1 MENVIQFEHANIS
14 IEGNIIVS
22 DVSFEVKP
30 GEFVYI
36 IGKTGSGK
44 SSLLRSLYGACKVDG
59 GVATVS
65 DFNLANLKST
75 QIPMLRRKIGVVFQ
89 DFQLLQDHTIAQN
102 LFLVLKATGWKK
114 KAAEKRIDEVL
125 VEVGLIHT
133 KDKMPSQ
140 LSGGEQQKIVVA
152 RALLNNPA
160 IILADEPTGN
170 LDPETAN
177 EIMQLLLRINREHNT
192 VVVMATHFYH
202 IIAKYPSRIL
212 KCEGNSLTEQSGLVM
227 S

>member
-1 MENVIQFEHANIS
+1 
-14 IEGNIIVS
+14 
-22 DVSFEVKP
+22 
-30 GEFVYI
+30 
-36 IGKTGSGK
+36 
-44 SSLLRSLYGACKVDG
+44 
-59 GVATVS
+59 
-65 DFNLANLKST
+65 
-75 QIPMLRRKIGVVFQ
+75 
-89 DFQLLQDHTIAQN
+89 LLQDHTIAQN
-102 LFLVLKATGWKK
+102 LFLVLKATGWEKN
-114 KAAEKRIDEVL
+114 AAEKRIDEVL
-125 VEVGLIHT
+125 IEVGLIHT
-133 KDKMPSQ
+133 KDKMPTQ

-152 RALLNNPA
+152 RALLNNPP

-212 KCEGNSLTEQSGLVM
+212 KCEASSITEQSGLVV